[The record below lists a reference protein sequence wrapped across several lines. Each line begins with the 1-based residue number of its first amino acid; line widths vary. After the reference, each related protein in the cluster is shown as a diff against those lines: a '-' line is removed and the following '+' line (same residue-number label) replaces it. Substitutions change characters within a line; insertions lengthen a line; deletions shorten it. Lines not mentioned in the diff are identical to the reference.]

1 MSSRISPTKFEQRVK
16 RYFENLLHVKLEPK
30 GLKVGPNM
38 FHTFDLVSEDQQI
51 VIECKSYTWTKA
63 ESFPSAKISTANEA
77 LFLLSRIKAK
87 QKILV
92 MQDHYAHG
100 KSLVETYVRRYE
112 GLMDDVEIWRFIAG
126 DAPIDDKAQKIRDA
140 SQIWYKTLYQSGET
154 H

>member
-1 MSSRISPTKFEQRVK
+1 MSTRVSPTKFEQRVK

-30 GLKVGPNM
+30 SLPIGPNM
-38 FHTFDLVSEDQQI
+38 SHTFDLVSEDQQI

-92 MQDHYAHG
+92 MQDHCAHG
-100 KSLVETYVRRYE
+100 KSLVETYVRRFE
-112 GLMDDVEIWRFIAG
+112 GLMDDVEIWAFTAG
-126 DAPIDDKAQKIRDA
+126 DAPIDDKAHKIREA
-140 SQIWYKTLYQSGET
+140 SQSWYKTLYQ
-154 H
+154 